1 MGEVYR
7 ARDTRLGREVALKI
21 ISDGA
26 ALDPERLQRFEQE
39 ARLAGSLNHPNLV
52 VVFDVGSEG
61 GAPFLVTELLEGESL
76 RHRLSRGRL
85 PLRTALELGVQLA
98 EGLAAAHARGI
109 VHRDVKPEN
118 VFVTSGGRAKL
129 LDFGIAKL
137 TAPRAIEGTRNLL
150 DTTLT
155 PEGLG
160 TRPGAVLGSP
170 GYMSPEQVRGEPVD
184 ARTDIF
190 SLGAVLYE
198 MLAGAPAFPAKS
210 LIESG
215 HAILESEP
223 PPLPESVPPSVE
235 MLVRRCLEKEPARR
249 FQSAADLAFDLGAVR
264 HPTGST
270 GRHLPPST
278 GWRGRRRLLVAGL
291 TAALLLALTAALVR
305 GRQAPTTGPAVEFE
319 PVTFRWGNISAARFL
334 PDGRTAF
341 SAAFEGNPE
350 QLFVRPAKSAFAQEI
365 GLSDARLMAALG
377 NAELAAILHPK
388 WSNIRTAIGTLATV
402 PSVGGAPRALAEG
415 VEFADYSAKGES
427 LVTRVTGITRTL
439 ESPPG
444 KVLFTTTGWL
454 SNPRFSHSGQY
465 IALLHHP
472 ISFDD
477 TGEVVLLDR
486 GGQARTLGRRWPATF
501 GLAWSPDDSEIWFS
515 GGRLWKNSIQAVAL
529 NGQERT
535 IYTSTSTIELQ
546 DISPVGDALLQERI
560 DRVDLFYLSKSGTQ
574 RLLSFTDWNA
584 SALTGVSDSGVVLFG
599 VGEPVATEEGKEP
612 TLAVLRNVDGSPPQ
626 VLARGTPLDLS
637 KDGSL
642 ALVESEDGTQLTAVP
657 TGPGQTRTFVTQGL
671 DIFSARFLPGNTSVL
686 LVGRAA
692 SSKEARL
699 YRLDGKT
706 VSPVGQPGLGGG
718 IGGGPFLHLSPD
730 ARVAAARTPDGHL
743 VLVSVLDES
752 PLPVPSQLLDAS
764 PVGWS
769 AQGHLWLRQGGLSA
783 PVRLRLFRA
792 NPQTGQ
798 VLEERTISPPDV
810 AVSTLIGGPV
820 AVSPNGEHVV
830 FFSNRTPGRLL
841 IARGL
846 WHPK

>member
-26 ALDPERLQRFEQE
+26 VLDSERLQRFEQE

-52 VVFDVGSEG
+52 VVYDVGSEG

-85 PLRTALELGVQLA
+85 PLRTALDVGEQLA

-118 VFVTSGGRAKL
+118 VFLTSAGRAKL

-137 TAPRAIEGTRNLL
+137 TAPRSIEGTRNLL

-160 TRPGAVLGSP
+160 TQPGAVLGTP
-170 GYMSPEQVRGEPVD
+170 GYMSPEQVRGDPVD

-190 SLGAVLYE
+190 SLGTLLYE
-198 MLAGAPAFPAKS
+198 MLGGAPAYPAKS

-223 PPLPESVPPSVE
+223 PPLPESIPPSVDL
-235 MLVRRCLEKEPARR
+235 LVRRCLEKEPARR
-249 FQSAADLAFDLGAVR
+249 FQSAADLAFDLGVVR
-264 HPTGST
+264 QPTGST
-270 GRHLPPST
+270 GRHLPASS
-278 GWRGRRRLLVAGL
+278 GWRGRRRLLLEGL
-291 TAALLLALTAALVR
+291 VAALLLATIAALVR
-305 GRQAPTTGPAVEFE
+305 GRQAPTTAPAVEFE

-341 SAAFEGNPE
+341 SAAFDGNPE
-350 QLFVRPAKSAFAQEI
+350 QLFVRPAQSAFAQEI

-388 WSNIRTAIGTLATV
+388 WNNIRTAIGTLATV
-402 PSVGGAPRALAEG
+402 PSVGGTPRALAEG
-415 VEFADYSAKGES
+415 VEYADYSANGES
-427 LVTRVTGITRTL
+427 LVVRDTGISRTL

-454 SNPRFSHSGQY
+454 SNPRFSHSGQS
-465 IALLHHP
+465 IAVLHHP
-472 ISFDD
+472 SVIGGM
-477 TGEVVLLDR
+477 GEVVLVDR
-486 GGQARTLGRRWPATF
+486 GGQARTLGPRCPATI
-501 GLAWSPDDSEIWFS
+501 GLAWSPDDSEIWFT
-515 GGRLWKNSIQAVAL
+515 GGRLRRDSIYAVAL
-529 NGQERT
+529 NGRERT
-535 IYTSTSTIELQ
+535 VYTSPTTIELY
-546 DISPVGDALLQERI
+546 DISLAGDALVRESME
-560 DRVDLFYLSKSGTQ
+560 RVDLFYLPKSGTL
-574 RLLSFTDWNA
+574 RTLSFTDWNGTVA
-584 SALTGVSDSGVVLFG
+584 AVSDSGMVLFG
-599 VGEPVATEEGKEP
+599 VDEPVPTKEERHS
-612 TLAVLRNVDGSPPQ
+612 TLAVLRSVDGSPPQ
-626 VLARGTPLDLS
+626 VLARGAPLDLS

-642 ALVESEDGTQLTAVP
+642 ALVQSADTNQLTAVP
-657 TGPGQTRTFVTQGL
+657 TGPGQTRTFVTKGL
-671 DIFSARFLPGNTSVL
+671 DILSAGFLPGNTSVL
-686 LVGRAA
+686 AVGRAP
-692 SSKEARL
+692 SSNEARL

-706 VSPVGQPGLGGG
+706 VSPVGRVS
-718 IGGGPFLHLSPD
+718 LSGWTYPSID
-730 ARVAAARTPDGHL
+730 GRVVADLTPDEKL
-743 VLVSVLDES
+743 TLVSVSDGS
-752 PLPVPSQLLDAS
+752 PLPVPSQLLDAR
-764 PVGWS
+764 PVGWT
-769 AQGHLWLRQGGLSA
+769 AQGHLWLRQGGLSM
-783 PVRLRLFRA
+783 PLHLRLFRA

-810 AVSTLIGGPV
+810 AVSTVILGLQI
-820 AVSPNGEHVV
+820 SPNGEHVV
-830 FFSNRTPGRLL
+830 FFAGNGPGQLL

-846 WHPK
+846 WHPE